1 MDPIG
6 VLPSPLDKVVVS
18 RRNERTD
25 EDKRKRM
32 VAHGLPPGAYRS
44 IFPSEHR
51 PACGLVF
58 FHSLRICPVQ
68 TCESFSLHKSVAAR
82 MHTQVRGNPGRALRI
97 RFMADMGVALAER
110 PGTQRSQ

>member
-44 IFPSEHR
+44 TFPSEYQ
-51 PACGLVF
+51 PACGFVF
-58 FHSLRICPVQ
+58 FHSLPVCTVQ
-68 TCESFSLHKSVAAR
+68 TFESFWLHTSVAAR
-82 MHTQVRGNPGRALRI
+82 MHTQVRGDPG
-97 RFMADMGVALAER
+97 
-110 PGTQRSQ
+110 